1 MKAFFAGGSEAV
13 YDYSGIGLD
22 EKPAAPSPVVFAYS
36 LRSNSWVTIEQKVPN
51 PTMDHRGL
59 IVTSDGLIV
68 VGGMASGP
76 KVMAST
82 VVLRKG
88 K

>member
-1 MKAFFAGGSEAV
+1 MKAYFAGGSEAV

-22 EKPAAPSPVVFAYS
+22 GKRAEPSPVVFAYN
-36 LRSNSWVTIEQKVPN
+36 LRSNSWETIQQNIAN

-76 KVMAST
+76 KVVTNT
-82 VVLRKG
+82 VVLAKG